1 MSETFH
7 IMTSGSTGSRSKG
20 MSMHVSTVYTFSPS
34 DDPAKKA
41 GEGEFALTLAHNLLA
56 GG

>member
-1 MSETFH
+1 
-7 IMTSGSTGSRSKG
+7 
-20 MSMHVSTVYTFSPS
+20 MHLSTVYTFTTS

-41 GEGEFALTLAHNLLA
+41 GEGEYSLTLAHNLLA